1 MPKTD
6 ITPEEFQEILKG
18 CKDTFQSSVNDIP
31 EKFRRNPVEGQAKF
45 TQKIKLPADLI
56 RLQCKQ
62 ERNIGIYLIQN
73 DYGIL

>member
-1 MPKTD
+1 MQETD

-18 CKDTFQSSVNDIP
+18 CNDIFQTSAKDIP

-56 RLQCKQ
+56 RL
-62 ERNIGIYLIQN
+62 
-73 DYGIL
+73 

>member
-1 MPKTD
+1 LGQKGDGMPKTD

-56 RLQCKQ
+56 RL
-62 ERNIGIYLIQN
+62 
-73 DYGIL
+73 

>member
-56 RLQCKQ
+56 RL
-62 ERNIGIYLIQN
+62 
-73 DYGIL
+73 